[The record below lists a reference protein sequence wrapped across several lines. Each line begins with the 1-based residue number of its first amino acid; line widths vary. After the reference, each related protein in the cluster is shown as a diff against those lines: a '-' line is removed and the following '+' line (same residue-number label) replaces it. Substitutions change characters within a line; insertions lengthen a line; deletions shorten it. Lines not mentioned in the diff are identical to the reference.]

1 MSPPTTNWLQG
12 LLGLAFGLAASIAFV
27 LFARRAFKAAP
38 ASQASV
44 DDLKARYTT
53 LIGQLKEHAQAK
65 HLMPAEQWSAEE
77 QRLSSEAA
85 ALLRQRD
92 DAVHSVE
99 KAKAR
104 ADKKAKQEAAV
115 TPASAALKVVIWVSV
130 AAVFVGV
137 VAVVLNKEA
146 TERKEDPQMQQQQGG
161 NAAARPP
168 SPEELAKVQQAI
180 TAAQNNP
187 NDIDALANAAWAL
200 IRNQRFEDAAPIISR
215 ASFLDPYH
223 VQTRIQRAVLDAVQ
237 GNDTV
242 ALTELEH
249 LTQTY
254 ADTGEAHLYAG
265 TLSMGL
271 KDPVRALAH
280 FDRYLALV
288 PANEQP
294 PNLRQGVE
302 NLRAQLKGQ

>member
-1 MSPPTTNWLQG
+1 MNPPTTHWTQG
-12 LLGLAFGLAASIAFV
+12 LLALAFGLVASIAFV

-38 ASQASV
+38 SHESSV
-44 DDLKARYTT
+44 DDLRARYTT
-53 LIGQLKEHAQAK
+53 LIAQLKEHAQAK

-92 DAVHSVE
+92 DAVHSAE

-104 ADKKAKQEAAV
+104 ADKKAQQDALV
-115 TPASAALKVVIWVSV
+115 TPASAALKVVVWVSV

-137 VAVVLNKEA
+137 VALVLNKEA
-146 TERKEDPQMQQQQGG
+146 TERKEDLQQQQQGG

-180 TAAQNNP
+180 AAAQDNP
-187 NDIDALANAAWAL
+187 NDIDALANAAWVL
-200 IRNQRFEDAAPIISR
+200 IRNQRFEDAAPLISR

-223 VQTRIQRAVLDAVQ
+223 VQTRVQRAILDAVQ
-237 GNDTV
+237 GNDTA

-288 PANEQP
+288 PVGEQP

-302 NLRAQLKGQ
+302 NLRAQLQGR